1 MMGALRPDEALVH
14 YFVTAEIGVG
24 FIVRDDGVRS
34 FEIPISDESLSRR
47 VRVARELVGNPQ
59 IDGTAAH
66 DALRGLHELLIEPAI
81 LRGNLAGVERLIVV
95 PHGVLTYLPFGALVN
110 AAGRFLVEDFA
121 LQVLPSAAVL
131 PVLRSKPSPGESALS
146 SAIAFAPLPSTLPA
160 SRAEVKAVKGAF
172 SRGWTVEGR
181 RASERRFRQAL
192 AEAEVVHVATHG
204 TLNVLNPLF
213 SFLEFAPG
221 PEERGE
227 NDGRLEIHEVLGLA
241 INSSLVF
248 LSGCE
253 TGLGA
258 SWSTE
263 FERGED
269 YATLALA
276 FLYAGADNVV
286 ATLWPVEDEGAAAFA
301 ERFYAELQH
310 SDPVFALARAQR
322 EMLSH
327 PTYSEPYYWAAY
339 RLAGAGPTT
348 ARTNATAVR

>member
-1 MMGALRPDEALVH
+1 M
-14 YFVTAEIGVG
+14 
-24 FIVRDDGVRS
+24 
-34 FEIPISDESLSRR
+34 
-47 VRVARELVGNPQ
+47 
-59 IDGTAAH
+59 
-66 DALRGLHELLIEPAI
+66 
-81 LRGNLAGVERLIVV
+81 
-95 PHGVLTYLPFGALVN
+95 
-110 AAGRFLVEDFA
+110 
-121 LQVLPSAAVL
+121 
-131 PVLRSKPSPGESALS
+131 
-146 SAIAFAPLPSTLPA
+146 
-160 SRAEVKAVKGAF
+160 
-172 SRGWTVEGR
+172 EGR
-181 RASERRFRQAL
+181 RANERRFRRAL

-221 PEERGE
+221 PAERSE
-227 NDGRLEIHEVLGLA
+227 NDGRLEVHEVLGLA

-301 ERFYAELQH
+301 ARFYAELQD
-310 SDPVFALARAQR
+310 SDPVSALARAQR
-322 EMLSH
+322 ELISH
-327 PTYSEPYYWAAY
+327 PEYGEPYYWAAY
-339 RLAGAGPTT
+339 RLAGAGLTT
-348 ARTNATAVR
+348 ARTRATAVR